1 MLRRAMRRVRARV
14 GSRRTLASRYAR
26 QFRGVNLAGN
36 RFRGRRAGG
45 GNGSTGG

>member
-14 GSRRTLASRYAR
+14 GSRRTLASRSAR

-36 RFRGRRAGG
+36 RFRGSG